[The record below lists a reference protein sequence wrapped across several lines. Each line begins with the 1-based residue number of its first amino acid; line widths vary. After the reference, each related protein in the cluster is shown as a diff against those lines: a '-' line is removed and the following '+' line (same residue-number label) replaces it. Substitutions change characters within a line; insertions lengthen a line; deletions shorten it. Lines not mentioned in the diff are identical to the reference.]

1 MKNAGKYL
9 LNGYLI
15 ILFICLILFY
25 LDKDTNSVAQ
35 LFTPQMLFVL
45 ALYFT
50 PIALLFSGLMLLFR
64 KLHIKPVFT
73 LSLVISLV
81 LGLSGVM
88 MFFAWQ
94 LGRLG

>member
-1 MKNAGKYL
+1 MKNAGKPL
-9 LNGYLI
+9 LFGYLI
-15 ILFICLILFY
+15 ILFICLVLFY
-25 LDKDTNSVAQ
+25 LDKDTHSIPQ

-45 ALYFT
+45 ALYFV
-50 PIALLFSGLMLLFR
+50 PIALLFSGLMLLFVR
-64 KLHIKPVFT
+64 LHIKPVFA
-73 LSLVISLV
+73 LSLIISLV